1 MTRLCHRR
9 LGTIAHV
16 IVQADAPPT
25 FRWDRLTYSS
35 ALGYCLLVAG
45 LSVGVVLG
53 ELREQFQISGVV
65 AALHGS
71 TFGVGLL
78 FAGMFGVR
86 LVDRISRART
96 LQLAAA
102 GLAGG
107 VLLFCI
113 GPSWPIT
120 LLGTAFTGAGGALL
134 VMIMPGLIS
143 DHHGEHRAEAFAAVN
158 AAPGVAGVAF
168 SLVIGGALSAGWSW
182 RPPYLILT
190 ALFTIALAFVALPVE
205 IPEGQRSGTFS
216 LQHFRDREVLVPWLF
231 MVNAVL
237 AEFSIGIWI
246 VTYLREVGNAS
257 AGLAPILASVFGVMM
272 FATRVALPTL
282 LRWWGDATISYSF
295 AILGVGATV
304 MCFGPGLV
312 WKTGGLVLVGF
323 GGAPLYP
330 LTVDRF
336 YRRADHALDA
346 VALGAYCAL
355 ASGVAIVLGPLAL
368 GVLADVVSLRWAL
381 LVVPVLAA
389 IGAVT
394 QWVAATERSRAG
406 Y

>member
-1 MTRLCHRR
+1 MAC
-9 LGTIAHV
+9 V
-16 IVQADAPPT
+16 IVQAEAPPA

-45 LSVGVVLG
+45 LSIGVVLG
-53 ELREQFQISGVV
+53 ELREQFRISGVV

-71 TFGVGLL
+71 TFGIGLL
-78 FAGMFGVR
+78 LAGVLGVS
-86 LVDRISRART
+86 LVDRIGRSRA
-96 LQLAAA
+96 LQVSAV

-107 VLLFCI
+107 VVVFCV

-120 LLGTAFTGAGGALL
+120 LLGTAFTGLGGALL
-134 VMIMPGLIS
+134 VMVMPGLIS
-143 DHHGEHRAEAFAAVN
+143 DHHGEHRAAAFAAVN

-168 SLVIGGALSAGWSW
+168 SLVIGGALSVGWSW
-182 RPPYLILT
+182 RPPYLLLT
-190 ALFTIALAFVALPVE
+190 ATFTIALVLVALPVRV
-205 IPEGQRSGTFS
+205 PDARREGMFS
-216 LQHFRDREVLVPWLF
+216 LGHFCDRKVLVPWLF
-231 MVNAVL
+231 IVNAVL
-237 AEFSIGIWI
+237 VEFSVGIWT

-272 FATRVALPTL
+272 FATRIAIPTL

-295 AILGVGATV
+295 IIIGCGATV
-304 MCFGPGLV
+304 MCLAPGLG
-312 WKTGGLVLVGF
+312 WKTAGLVLVGF

-336 YRRADHALDA
+336 YGRADHALDV

-355 ASGVAIVLGPLAL
+355 ASGVAVTLGPLAL
-368 GVLADVVSLRWAL
+368 GLLADVVGLRWAL
-381 LVVPVLAA
+381 LVVPALAA
-389 IGAVT
+389 VGAVT
-394 QWVAATERSRAG
+394 QRSRAR